1 MLNII
6 CIVNG
11 YLEENCYILYYNKN
25 ALIIDPGSESN
36 RIIAKIEELKLNVVG
51 VLITHSHFDH
61 IGALNDIV
69 NKYKCIVV
77 NNENRIEKLN
87 EFNFKIIENYGH
99 TMDSISFLFEKDK
112 VMFTGDFV
120 FKETIGNYDMKNEN
134 IMISSLKK
142 FKLLN
147 KDIIIY
153 PGHGDKT
160 SVDYELKNNPYLR
173 GNYVS

>member
-1 MLNII
+1 
-6 CIVNG
+6 
-11 YLEENCYILYYNKN
+11 
-25 ALIIDPGSESN
+25 
-36 RIIAKIEELKLNVVG
+36 
-51 VLITHSHFDH
+51 
-61 IGALNDIV
+61 
-69 NKYKCIVV
+69 
-77 NNENRIEKLN
+77 
-87 EFNFKIIENYGH
+87 
-99 TMDSISFLFEKDK
+99 MDSISFLFEKDK